1 MSAQNVQMLIGLGI
15 YMAIIIAMGLWYSR
29 KANTNIEGY
38 FLAKRKFGPWLTSLS
53 AQASDMSGW
62 LLMGLPGAAF
72 FLGLGYA
79 WIVIGLFIG
88 TWINWA
94 LVAKRLRSYSEIAKN
109 SITLPE
115 FLSNRFHDNK
125 RILLAVAAVIS
136 LLFFSVYVGAQLI
149 VVGRVF
155 NHIFGL
161 NMTIMVIIGAAVVL
175 SYTLIGGF
183 LAVGITDVVQSLL
196 MVAALTLVMVFGVAY
211 AGGVSGV
218 TESLRNFP
226 NFIDF
231 FGFEGVVGLF
241 STAQQ
246 QGVADGVPQF
256 GPGIQLTFLAI
267 ISLMAWGLGYFG
279 MPHVLVRFM
288 AINKLSNFRE
298 SRIIAITWVFIGM
311 FAALAIGLI
320 GRAIFPGA
328 FATTREAETVF
339 ILMSQ
344 EFFPPLFAGVVISG
358 ILAASMS
365 STDSYMLIVSS
376 SVANDIYKG
385 IVNKNASER
394 TVMWIARVTMLLV
407 TVIAIAVAMT
417 GDTIF
422 QVVAYAWAGLG
433 ASFGPII
440 LFSLFWKRTT
450 LPAALAGM
458 LTGGVTVVVWRNLV
472 RPLHANEYLSPL
484 ARDALNMY
492 ELLPAFI
499 LSCLVILC
507 VSLATK
513 KPSEAIEREFDMA
526 KAAV

>member
-1 MSAQNVQMLIGLGI
+1 MSSENAQMLVGLGI
-15 YMAIIIAMGLWYSR
+15 YMAVIIAMGLWYSR

-72 FLGLGYA
+72 FLGLGYL
-79 WIVIGLFIG
+79 WIAIGLFID
-88 TWINWA
+88 TWVNWA
-94 LVAKRLRSYSEIAKN
+94 VVAKRLRSYSEVASN
-109 SITLPE
+109 AITLPE
-115 FLSNRFHDNK
+115 FFSKRFHDER

-136 LLFFSVYVGAQLI
+136 LLFFSFYVGAQLL

-155 NHIFGL
+155 QHIFVDL
-161 NMTIMVIIGAAVVL
+161 NITVMVIIGAAVIL

-196 MVAALTLVMVFGVAY
+196 MVAALSLVMAFGVSH
-211 AGGVSGV
+211 AGGVS
-218 TESLRNFP
+218 ELAASLRLFP

-231 FGFEGVVGLF
+231 FGRDGVVGLF

-246 QGVADGVPQF
+246 TGLEYAG
-256 GPGIQLTFLAI
+256 GPPTWGEGAQLGILAI
-267 ISLMAWGLGYFG
+267 VSLMAWGLGYFG

-288 AINKLSNFRE
+288 AINKIAHFRE
-298 SRIIAITWVFIGM
+298 SRIIAISWVFIAM
-311 FAALAIGLI
+311 FAAIAIGLI

-328 FATTREAETVF
+328 FATQREAETVF
-339 ILMSQ
+339 ILLSR
-344 EFFPPLFAGVVISG
+344 EFFPPLLAGVVISG

-376 SVANDIYKG
+376 SLANDIYKG
-385 IVNKNASER
+385 IINKNASEK
-394 TVMWIARVTMLLV
+394 TVLWIARVTMLLV
-407 TVIAIAVAMT
+407 TAFGVAVAVT

-422 QVVAYAWAGLG
+422 GVVAYAWAGLG

-440 LFSLFWKRTT
+440 LFSLFWKRTNFCG
-450 LPAALAGM
+450 ALAGM
-458 LTGGVTVVVWRNLV
+458 LTGGLTVVIWRNV
-472 RPLHANEYLSPL
+472 SSSVHAVFGV
-484 ARDALNMY
+484 Y

-499 LSCLVILC
+499 LSCLAILC
-507 VSLATK
+507 ISLATK
-513 KPSEAIEREFDMA
+513 KPSEAIEREFE
-526 KAAV
+526 KARAMVY